1 MTLSVNNQSAFARSA
16 TSQPTVKKETENL
29 MGVLWYQML
38 SSLNETGMSEAS
50 LGAGGGNFQSMFL
63 WNVAEND
70 FGKYDS
76 GLLNAALHQ
85 VGGVSKQAP
94 SVAQIA
100 LSAGLPSMSMTIS
113 PDQSDMLPITQE
125 PLPDNNA
132 DEPQGLAAQATS
144 FAKSVW
150 PQIQA
155 AAKTLGVPAVA
166 VLAQTALET
175 GWGNATPGHNLFGV
189 KAVSGEPG
197 TLRATHEVVDGV
209 LTPKM
214 ADFRNYTSSADSV
227 SDFVA
232 LVQNSYPDAI
242 GQTSVS
248 GFASALQTGGYAT
261 DQNYA
266 RKIEQIANSPLMSQV
281 LQSVGV
287 LN

>member
-1 MTLSVNNQSAFARSA
+1 MTLSVNNQAALVGHTS
-16 TSQPTVKKETENL
+16 SQPTVKKETENL

-38 SSLNETGMSEAS
+38 SSLNETGMSAGE
-50 LGAGGGNFQSMFL
+50 LGTGGDNFQSMFL
-63 WNVAEND
+63 WNIAEND

-85 VGGVSKQAP
+85 VGGVSQQAP
-94 SVAQIA
+94 ALAQLA
-100 LSAGLPSMSMTIS
+100 SSADSNAMPMTVS
-113 PDQSDMLPITQE
+113 LDQQDMLPISQE
-125 PLPDNNA
+125 PISDSNA
-132 DEPQGLAAQATS
+132 DVSQSLVVQATN
-144 FAKSVW
+144 FVKSVW
-150 PQIQA
+150 PQIQE
-155 AAKTLGVPAVA
+155 AAKTLGVPAIA

-175 GWGNATPGHNLFGV
+175 GWGNAAPGHNLFGV
-189 KAVSGEPG
+189 KAVAGEAG
-197 TLRATHEVVDGV
+197 ALRATHEMVDGV

-214 ADFRNYTSSADSV
+214 ADFRNYSSNSDSI

-232 LVQNSYPDAI
+232 LIKNVYPDAV

-248 GFASALQTGGYAT
+248 GFATALQSGGYAT

-287 LN
+287 VN